1 MAQLFVLLLG
11 LLELRLGGV
20 KFPAPLPLLFAHGFV
35 DHAVESVVPVRP
47 QPFVLLLGLL
57 ELRLG
62 GGGTGYDGGRGGG
75 DASAI
80 WSETRSRLSRR
91 NPGCVTDGTPKSRC
105 IYNAIRMP
113 VRSEVESLDGTLHL
127 RLGGRGGGL
136 AHGFSSA
143 LTGFLHRHRLTLH

>member
-1 MAQLFVLLLG
+1 MSQLFVLLLG
-11 LLELRLGGV
+11 LLEL
-20 KFPAPLPLLFAHGFV
+20 A
-35 DHAVESVVPVRP
+35 HAVLARRLAVM
-47 QPFVLLLGLL
+47 LD
-57 ELRLG
+57 ELMLSL
-62 GGGTGYDGGRGGG
+62 GGRGGG

-105 IYNAIRMP
+105 IHNAIRMP

-136 AHGFSSA
+136 AHGFFPFA
-143 LTGFLHRHRLTLH
+143 ARNRLHRLDSGARRGDQHLNER